1 MKKGNVYY
9 EDMFCGTIMQNDDN
23 IFIFEYDDEW
33 LNNPNT
39 KSISL
44 TLPKTRKRYESN
56 ILFSFF
62 DGLIPEG
69 YLLELAIKKFN
80 IASNDRM
87 SLLLKTC
94 HNPIGIVSV
103 KEINE
108 YE

>member
-9 EDMFCGTIMQNDDN
+9 DDMFCGTIMQSDDN

-33 LNNPNT
+33 FNNPNT

-44 TLPKTRKRYESN
+44 TLPKTTKRYESN

-103 KEINE
+103 REANE
-108 YE
+108 HE